1 MSDSS
6 PLVRPPTVRPGDV
19 VRVVAPS
26 SPFDSA
32 DFEAGLAVLRGWD
45 LIPRFR
51 PDIHERR
58 AYLAGTPERR
68 AEELHEAF
76 EDTEATAIFCVRG
89 GYGLTT
95 VLPLLDPHRLA
106 RHPKPLIGCSD
117 VTVLLNWLV
126 QTAGMTAIHGP
137 MLGALGH
144 GDEAGQ
150 ARLKRLLMEDT
161 QPEELVSTL
170 PGAADWCVAPGTGR
184 GRALGGS
191 LSMLAALCGTP
202 WQLDTAGAVLFLE
215 DVGERPY
222 RIDRL
227 LTQLAAAGLF
237 EQVAAVVIGDM
248 VDCDDG
254 DELSWRHAVDRIF
267 RPLSVP
273 VLVGLSFG
281 HAVPNLAIPLGVV
294 AEVDASAG
302 WVKFR
307 GAPLV

>member
-1 MSDSS
+1 
-6 PLVRPPTVRPGDV
+6 V

-26 SPFDSA
+26 SPFDTA
-32 DFEAGLAVLRGWD
+32 AFEDGLEVLRSWN
-45 LIPRFR
+45 LTPRFR

-76 EDTEATAIFCVRG
+76 EDPEASAIFCVRG

-95 VLPLLDPHRLA
+95 VLPLLDSERIA

-117 VTVLLNWLV
+117 ITVLLAWLV

-137 MLGALGH
+137 MLGALGR

-150 ARLKRLLMEDT
+150 ARLKHLLMEDT
-161 QPEELVSTL
+161 RPEELRSTL
-170 PGAADWCVAPGTGR
+170 PGAEHWCVAPGIGR

-191 LSMLAALCGTP
+191 LSMLAALCGTQ
-202 WQLDTAGAVLFLE
+202 WQLDTAGAVLFIE

-227 LTQLAAAGLF
+227 LTQLAGAGLF
-237 EQVAAVVIGDM
+237 DHVEAVVIGDM
-248 VDCDDG
+248 VGCDDG
-254 DELSWRHAVDRIF
+254 DELSWRHAVDRVF

-273 VLVGLSFG
+273 VLAGLSFG
-281 HAVPNLAIPLGVV
+281 HAVPNLAIPLGVA